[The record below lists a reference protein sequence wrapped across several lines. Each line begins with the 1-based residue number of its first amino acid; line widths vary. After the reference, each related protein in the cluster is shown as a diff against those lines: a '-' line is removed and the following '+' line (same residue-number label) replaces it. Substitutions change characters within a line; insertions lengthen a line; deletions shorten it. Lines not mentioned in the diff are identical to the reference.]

1 MHLALLRKS
10 PPNLIPFPGLV
21 FNLIY
26 YIGSFLHIVGLAK
39 WYTERAENESPDFW
53 QSVSKKRR
61 EIQTVGCQKKSTSYN
76 FFTQVLS
83 LVLLNKPSIFLFMIS
98 SVVVSHTTAF
108 FSFPEKKKDENKGE
122 WEKNG
127 FFLNLKLC
135 TQQLYIER
143 LKWTQWYVIDNF
155 IGHMSALVM
164 AEDGKFL
171 FWSSDSKI
179 ID

>member
-1 MHLALLRKS
+1 MFLILFITLVVFYILWVWQNGIQKGQKTN
-10 PPNLIPFPGLV
+10 PLIFDNLC
-21 FNLIY
+21 
-26 YIGSFLHIVGLAK
+26 
-39 WYTERAENESPDFW
+39 
-53 QSVSKKRR
+53 QKKRR
-61 EIQTVGCQKKSTSYN
+61 EIQTVGCQKKSTPYK
-76 FFTQVLS
+76 FFTQILS
-83 LVLLNKPSIFLFMIS
+83 LVLLNKPSIFPFMIS

-122 WEKNG
+122 WEKSV
-127 FFLNLKLC
+127 FFFNLRLC

-155 IGHMSALVM
+155 IGHMSALVR

-171 FWSSDSKI
+171 FWSSDSKR